1 MDQGHSSELVHRFFD
16 HTGASYD
23 LIARLCT
30 FGADIWWKRKII
42 GKLSDNPAR
51 IMEQACGTGIL
62 TTKIARAHPLCD
74 VVAVDMEEEYL
85 DVAKGK
91 ARLLG
96 LSNVR
101 FILGRAE
108 DVMPEG
114 PFDCVVSS
122 YLAKYVD
129 LAVLVAHAAKALASG
144 GVLVMH
150 DFTYPRNRPFLR
162 LWLFYFTLLRTFG
175 SRLFPEWRPAF
186 EGLPTLLRDTKCVDE
201 LRALL
206 SKHAFAQITVE
217 RLTFGTAAIVAA
229 RKGDAP
235 SIS

>member
-16 HTGASYD
+16 HTGATYD
-23 LIARLCT
+23 RIARLCT
-30 FGADIWWKRKII
+30 FGADIQWKRRII
-42 GKLSDNPAR
+42 EKLPADPAR
-51 IMEQACGTGIL
+51 ILEQACGTGIL
-62 TTKIARAHPLCD
+62 TTKIALAHPLCD

-85 DVAKGK
+85 DVAKEK

-108 DVMPEG
+108 DVMPQG
-114 PFDCVVSS
+114 PFDCIVSS

-129 LAVLVAHAAKALASG
+129 LAVLVAHAAKALAPG

-150 DFTYPRNRPFLR
+150 DFTYPRNHAFLR
-162 LWLFYFTLLRTFG
+162 LWLFYFTLLQTFG

-186 EGLPTLLRDTKCVDE
+186 EGLPALLRDTRWVDE
-201 LRALL
+201 LCGLL
-206 SKHAFAQITVE
+206 SRDVFSQVRVE

-229 RKGDAP
+229 RMGNVQA
-235 SIS
+235 IS